1 MRAPVAS
8 PPFGPRNTT
17 RRLFFTYRLLNRI
30 TGRWLWPEPRYS
42 ARGRLLVRL
51 ALPRTTRCPSRL
63 AMSVSRIA
71 PPRVLLRARIPG
83 RLKPNQ
89 CVNPLLPRIACAAI
103 PAVFGED
110 KRAGLA
116 WTDRIRRS
124 GETPWGAPLSRRCRR
139 LSGARPPFPA
149 SIETEGGSLS
159 GRSRKNESGCPD
171 RRAGARRGKLR
182 PPRPTR
188 SAAPTHYTIPVVK
201 EHPSGQQKKPWW
213 LSNRPELFRLIWK
226 VRFASLPDPL
236 S

>member
-1 MRAPVAS
+1 M
-8 PPFGPRNTT
+8 
-17 RRLFFTYRLLNRI
+17 
-30 TGRWLWPEPRYS
+30 TGRWLAPEPRHS

-51 ALPRTTRCPSRL
+51 ALPRTARCPSRL

-71 PPRVLLRARIPG
+71 PPRVLSRARIPNRSWCVSRATSAHRLCRYPRRFRRRQEG
-83 RLKPNQ
+83 RACLDGPNPKIRRDAMGSAPFP
-89 CVNPLLPRIACAAI
+89 PLPTVIRRQAAI
-103 PAVFGED
+103 PRFD
-110 KRAGLA
+110 RNRRGL
-116 WTDRIRRS
+116 
-124 GETPWGAPLSRRCRR
+124 CF
-139 LSGARPPFPA
+139 RPKP
-149 SIETEGGSLS
+149 
-159 GRSRKNESGCPD
+159 KNESGCPD

-188 SAAPTHYTIPVVK
+188 SAAPTHHTIPVVK